1 MLSKFKPTWMI
12 PTIYQISPSRLNKM
26 GIKAVFTDL
35 DNTLIPWNNTYGT
48 NQLKSWISELDRY
61 EIKLVIISNNSYK
74 RVGKAVQNFRV
85 DYIAR
90 AYKPL
95 PTGLN
100 KALKKYNLN
109 SRQVIMIG
117 DQLLTDV
124 VASNNAG
131 VRSVLVKPVLPSD
144 AWNTKLNRFIEKKIW
159 KKLFDK
165 YNNLTWQEDIDERN

>member
-12 PTIYQISPSRLNKM
+12 PTIYQISPSKLNQM

-48 NQLKSWISELDRY
+48 TQLKNWINALY
-61 EIKLVIISNNSYK
+61 KHGIQLVVISNNSHK
-74 RVGKAVQNFRV
+74 RVSKAVQHFNI
-85 DYIAR
+85 DYISR

-95 PTGLN
+95 PSGII
-100 KALKKYNLN
+100 KALKKYNLDN
-109 SRQVIMIG
+109 KQVIMVG

-124 VASNNAG
+124 VASNNAK

-144 AWNTKLNRFIEKKIW
+144 AWNTKLNRYIEKKIW
-159 KKLFDK
+159 TKLLKK
-165 YNNLTWQEDIDERN
+165 YNNLTWQEDIDER